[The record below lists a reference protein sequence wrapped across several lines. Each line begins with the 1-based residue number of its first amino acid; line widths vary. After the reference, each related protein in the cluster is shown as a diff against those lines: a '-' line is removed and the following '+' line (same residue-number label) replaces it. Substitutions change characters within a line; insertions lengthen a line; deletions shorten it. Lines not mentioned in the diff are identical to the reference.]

1 MSTATLIDVL
11 TRHQI
16 YLEGVKAYQAKQFN
30 DVLLELQSELRK
42 QFARLRY
49 NTLDEMTKYKLRSFI
64 LEVRESQWKVYN
76 GYTTLLLRM
85 LREFM
90 EADLDVSTGMFE
102 AVSGKRLQEAADEED
117 NAPLIAL
124 AAIKGDAGGNDKL
137 WAYLVNSPIP
147 ANGIL
152 LVPFLAGF
160 ANSAVNA
167 VENLIRKAYAN
178 RWTPDELLRQ
188 ILGTKAANFRDGAF
202 NGINNQAAAVAAT
215 VIQHASSIAQG
226 SVASIFYREYRWVSV
241 IDNKT
246 SDICLSRDGKTY
258 RYGKGPLPP
267 AHIRCRSKTVP
278 VGSRQDKDA
287 PRSYMGWLK
296 EQPIEVLADILG
308 AARAEQVRAGKAKS
322 SDYASFTDAKP
333 LTIAQFKGKRQLMLT
348 NG

>member
-16 YLEGVKAYQAKQFN
+16 YLEGVKAYQARQFN

-49 NTLDEMTKYKLRSFI
+49 ATLDEMTKYKLHSFI

-76 GYTTLLLRM
+76 EYTTLLLRM

-90 EADLDVSTGMFE
+90 EADLDLSTDVFE
-102 AVSGKRLQEAADEED
+102 AVSGKRLQDAPGEDD
-117 NAPLIAL
+117 NAPLIAF
-124 AAIKGDAGGNDKL
+124 AAVKGDSDGNDKL
-137 WAYLVNSPIP
+137 WTYLVNAPLP
-147 ANGIL
+147 ANGVL

-167 VENLIRKAYAN
+167 IENLIRKGYAN
-178 RWTPDELLRQ
+178 RWTVDELLRQ

-202 NGINNQAAAVAAT
+202 NGINNQAAAVTAT

-226 SVASIFYREYRWVSV
+226 SVASMFYREYRWVSV
-241 IDNKT
+241 IDSKT
-246 SDICLSRDGKTY
+246 SDICLNRDGKTY

-278 VGSRQDKDA
+278 VGSRQDKNA
-287 PRSYMGWLK
+287 PRSYMAWLRQ
-296 EQPIEVLADILG
+296 QPDEVLDDILG
-308 AARAEQVRAGKAKS
+308 ATRAEQVQTGKAKS
-322 SDYASFTDAKP
+322 SEYASFTDAKP